1 MQPNKTIKRIAYKEM
16 QLFFSSPIAY
26 LFLAAFAAVTLFT
39 FFWAEAFF
47 SRNIADVRP
56 LFEWLPLLLIFLAST
71 LTMRLWSEERRTG
84 TLEHVL
90 TQPVPLWHFVVGKF
104 LGCVALLSIALLITL
119 PLPITVTILG
129 KLDWGPV
136 ISGYLATL
144 LLGSAYIS
152 IGLFVSARSENQIVS
167 LISAVALCG
176 IFYGIG
182 SKTITDFFGNHV
194 GEWLRLLGVGSRF
207 ESITRGVIDVRDL
220 YYYLSIIAV
229 FLVLNTFALERER
242 WALSNN
248 KNKDIHTAEKQNSYH
263 QQHHTAWKTLTT
275 LLILNALTANIWLAQ
290 VNNLRI
296 DTTAGNQYSLS
307 PATKSY
313 LQQLQEPLLLRGYF
327 SNKTHPLLSPLV
339 PQLRDLMNEYQVAG
353 KGKVRVEI
361 IDPVAS
367 PELEEEASK
376 KYAIQAVPFQVSDRY
391 QAAVVNSYFNVLVQY
406 GDEYKVLSFRDLI
419 EVKSGGQEQID
430 VKLRNPEHDLTR
442 AIKKVLHGYQAGGNL
457 FDTVK
462 GKLVFNAYISAESQ
476 LPQQLKTFKT
486 LIQDELKKQQ
496 TKASGQ
502 LDVNFIDPAA
512 DGGKIGE
519 KISKDY
525 GFNPMAINLL
535 SNQRFYFYLTLEKN
549 GQMVQIPLDDLTNT
563 SFERNLA
570 SAVKRFATGFTK
582 TVAFVTPEPTPN
594 PYGPHQGGVEFNQLQ
609 QFLGAELN
617 IQPEDLSDGSVS
629 AQADILF
636 LAAPKNFDEK
646 KVFAVDQFLMQG
658 GTVIAVTSPYAAEMS
673 QRSLALQKHSSG
685 LNDWLLHQGIRIEEK
700 LVMDKKN
707 VPFPVPV
714 TRNLGGFSVQEMRML
729 DYPYFIDVRDDG
741 LNLQNPITSNL
752 PQVTMAWASPI
763 VLDAE
768 KNKSRTI
775 TELMHSSPKSWLTA
789 NTQVMPQVSN
799 NGVTP
804 YLPEG
809 ETKAHLLGAITQG
822 RFNSFFSG
830 KESPLLTPEN
840 KSDGNKVYPV
850 IERSPESARIIVFS
864 SNDFLTDPVVSMA
877 GAASGGQYLNSLQL
891 MANSFDWSLEDAGLL
906 TIRSRSHFNR
916 TLPTLEQ
923 STQMFWEYLNY
934 GLALLA
940 LVVVGLVQHQLKRAR
955 EKQYQLWLAN

>member
-275 LLILNALTANIWLAQ
+275 LLILNVLTANIWLAQ

-376 KYAIQAVPFQVSDRY
+376 NTLFKPYPFK
-391 QAAVVNSYFNVLVQY
+391 F
-406 GDEYKVLSFRDLI
+406 
-419 EVKSGGQEQID
+419 QI
-430 VKLRNPEHDLTR
+430 V
-442 AIKKVLHGYQAGGNL
+442 IK
-457 FDTVK
+457 
-462 GKLVFNAYISAESQ
+462 
-476 LPQQLKTFKT
+476 
-486 LIQDELKKQQ
+486 
-496 TKASGQ
+496 
-502 LDVNFIDPAA
+502 
-512 DGGKIGE
+512 
-519 KISKDY
+519 
-525 GFNPMAINLL
+525 
-535 SNQRFYFYLTLEKN
+535 
-549 GQMVQIPLDDLTNT
+549 PL
-563 SFERNLA
+563 
-570 SAVKRFATGFTK
+570 
-582 TVAFVTPEPTPN
+582 
-594 PYGPHQGGVEFNQLQ
+594 
-609 QFLGAELN
+609 
-617 IQPEDLSDGSVS
+617 
-629 AQADILF
+629 
-636 LAAPKNFDEK
+636 
-646 KVFAVDQFLMQG
+646 
-658 GTVIAVTSPYAAEMS
+658 
-673 QRSLALQKHSSG
+673 
-685 LNDWLLHQGIRIEEK
+685 
-700 LVMDKKN
+700 
-707 VPFPVPV
+707 
-714 TRNLGGFSVQEMRML
+714 
-729 DYPYFIDVRDDG
+729 
-741 LNLQNPITSNL
+741 
-752 PQVTMAWASPI
+752 
-763 VLDAE
+763 
-768 KNKSRTI
+768 
-775 TELMHSSPKSWLTA
+775 WLT
-789 NTQVMPQVSN
+789 PI
-799 NGVTP
+799 
-804 YLPEG
+804 L
-809 ETKAHLLGAITQG
+809 
-822 RFNSFFSG
+822 
-830 KESPLLTPEN
+830 
-840 KSDGNKVYPV
+840 
-850 IERSPESARIIVFS
+850 
-864 SNDFLTDPVVSMA
+864 
-877 GAASGGQYLNSLQL
+877 
-891 MANSFDWSLEDAGLL
+891 
-906 TIRSRSHFNR
+906 
-916 TLPTLEQ
+916 
-923 STQMFWEYLNY
+923 MFWCNTAMNIRY
-934 GLALLA
+934 
-940 LVVVGLVQHQLKRAR
+940 
-955 EKQYQLWLAN
+955 